1 LKRVLPDKIK
11 HTADGAANW
20 LKYDALSGGF
30 KKALIFLLIFA
41 LTAIVVSVP
50 TYLVYKKVQNLVEEE
65 LGKNAKNIA
74 AATAVMI
81 ERDVDQ
87 FRELVNV
94 DVYRPGNYD
103 EAYYREMLSAFRK
116 IRQETNVS
124 FVFAEKKISHSEI
137 MYLFDGEDPESE
149 DFSPIGAIDGMQQV
163 ESNVYKTGK
172 LSQTKLVEDPAW
184 GYYITGFAAVNDP
197 VDGKIL
203 GVVGVDYSLNYIM
216 GVYKG
221 IRLVLQIGVFS
232 IVLLLSILISRFFGH
247 VFENQHIDY
256 ITGLHNR
263 HYHEVYL
270 RRLIRRGKITG
281 KPFSLIMMDLD
292 DFKLVNDKHGHLTG
306 DAVLKSIARILKN
319 QTRDSDVCSR
329 YGGDEFVIL
338 LPDAE
343 EKQAAHIAE
352 RIREVISNIALLDE
366 AKNNLFSTVSV
377 GVAQW
382 SKGMNGE
389 ILTDNADKAMY
400 ASKAKGRNRVTIYDA
415 QEDGLGTSHVKSYG

>member
-1 LKRVLPDKIK
+1 LKRVLPGKIK
-11 HTADGAANW
+11 HAADGAVSW
-20 LKYDALSGGF
+20 LKYDALSEGF
-30 KKALIFLLIFA
+30 KRALIFLLVFA

-50 TYLVYKKVQNLVEEE
+50 SYLAYKKVQNLVEEE

-81 ERDVDQ
+81 EQDVDD
-87 FRELVNV
+87 FRALVNV
-94 DVYRPGNYD
+94 DVYRPGDYD

-124 FVFAEKKISHSEI
+124 FIFAEKKISHSEI
-137 MYLFDGEDPESE
+137 MYLFDGEDPESK
-149 DFSPIGAIDGMQQV
+149 DFSPVGAIDGMQKV
-163 ESNVYKTGK
+163 ESDVYKTGK
-172 LSQTKLVEDPAW
+172 LAQTELVEDPLW
-184 GYYITGFAAVNDP
+184 GYYITGFAAIKDP
-197 VDGKIL
+197 LDGKTL
-203 GVVGVDYSLNYIM
+203 GIVGVDYSLNYIM

-221 IRLVLQIGVFS
+221 IRLVFQIGVFS
-232 IVLLLSILISRFFGH
+232 IVLLLTILISRFLGH
-247 VFENQHIDY
+247 TFDNQHLDY

-263 HYHEVYL
+263 HYHEVHL
-270 RRLIRRGKITG
+270 RRLIRRAKITG

-319 QTRDSDVCSR
+319 QTRDSDICSR

-352 RIREVISNIALLDE
+352 RIREMISNIALLDE
-366 AKNNLFSTVSV
+366 ARNNLFSTVSV

-382 SKGMNGE
+382 AKGMNGE
-389 ILTDNADKAMY
+389 LLTDNADKAMY
-400 ASKAKGRNRVTIYDA
+400 ASKSKGRNRVTIYDA
-415 QEDGLGTSHVKSYG
+415 QEDGIGTFHMKTHG